1 VITVRDRSSASRMAL
16 PGGPRPPGSC
26 LDQGPGTTTGQELD
40 AMQRRA
46 WHEQGVAML
55 RVDDIAD
62 PLLRQ
67 AIINEAARRWG
78 RRQQSGRL
86 GR

>member
-1 VITVRDRSSASRMAL
+1 MTVRDGSSASRMAL

-78 RRQQSGRL
+78 RRQQGGSL

>member
-1 VITVRDRSSASRMAL
+1 MRTDGTQPWPTSTAAGGYQPSRRLPDRARSPTPDA
-16 PGGPRPPGSC
+16 
-26 LDQGPGTTTGQELD
+26 ELD
-40 AMQRRA
+40 ALQRRA
-46 WHEQGVAML
+46 WQEQGVAML

-78 RRQQSGRL
+78 RRQQGGSL